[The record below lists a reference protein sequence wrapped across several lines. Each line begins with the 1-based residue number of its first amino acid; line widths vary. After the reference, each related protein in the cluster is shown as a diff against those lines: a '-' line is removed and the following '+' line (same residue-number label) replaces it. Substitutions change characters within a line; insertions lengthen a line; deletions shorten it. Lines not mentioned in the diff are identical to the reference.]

1 MMDKID
7 LGNGCT
13 VSRVEHSEQGKKTA
27 YLVLNFLSRE
37 VCRVQVG
44 GMSDS
49 ALRLLGNYMALAY
62 LCGRRDGGLEMCR
75 AVTRTVND
83 VVRDMPSQT

>member
-1 MMDKID
+1 MDKLD
-7 LGNGCT
+7 LGNGCPA
-13 VSRVEHSEQGKKTA
+13 SRVEHSEQGKKP
-27 YLVLNFLSRE
+27 VLSFLSRE

-83 VVRDMPSQT
+83 VVRDMPSQA